1 MTLQALALPAF
12 DDADTV
18 FDFSRPRAAA
28 NDAAPFGRRGDPE
41 PGWAT
46 QRPDKAMLF
55 LFVTP
60 RDGAMVEELLAL

>member
-1 MTLQALALPAF
+1 MTLEALAVPAY

-18 FDFSRPRAAA
+18 FDFSRPPAAA
-28 NDAAPFGRRGDPE
+28 NDAAPFGRPADPE

-46 QRPDKAMLF
+46 QNPERAMLF